1 MSEPVETQLAQWRS
15 YLAADPALAA
25 SDLDEL
31 ESHLGDQ
38 IDDLTAVGLSGEEA
52 FLIAVRR
59 LGRTDELS
67 REFAR
72 EHSERLW
79 KQLVLGGE
87 PAADKPNRGG
97 VSAIGF
103 AVLAAV
109 VVKLPALW
117 SASEDV
123 TVRNVP
129 ILVLGVLAAWFLFRA
144 GARARAT
151 RSSAAIVTVSFV
163 GAAVVVNAYPFAA
176 GADTLLLT
184 VLYLGVA
191 LWLIV
196 GVAYAEG
203 RWNSGGAR
211 MDFIR
216 FTGEWAIYLALIAL
230 GGAVLTALTLGVFT
244 AIGVDAGHFVGEWLL
259 PCGAAGAT
267 VIAAWLVEAKKS
279 VIENMAPV
287 LTAVFTPLF
296 TAMLVVFIAA
306 AVVQV
311 TAAGVSAFDAQREV
325 LIIFD
330 AALVVVLGLLL
341 YTLSARDAST
351 RARWFD
357 ALQLV
362 MIVAALVVDAV
373 VLSAMLGRIGAF
385 GASPNKVASLGL
397 NLILLVNLAGAAWL
411 QFGFLRGRVT
421 HGVLERWQ
429 TRYVP
434 VYLVWSVLAAVALPP
449 LFSFA

>member
-1 MSEPVETQLAQWRS
+1 MSEPADAQLAQWRH
-15 YLAADPALAA
+15 YLASDPALAA
-25 SDLDEL
+25 ADLDEL
-31 ESHLGDQ
+31 ESHLRDQ
-38 IDDLTAVGLSGEEA
+38 IDDLESVGLSGDEA

-72 EHSERLW
+72 EHSDRLW

-87 PAADKPNRGG
+87 PSAEKPERSGAL
-97 VSAIGF
+97 AIGF
-103 AVLAAV
+103 AVLAAAL
-109 VVKLPALW
+109 VKLPALW
-117 SASEDV
+117 SATDDV
-123 TVRNVP
+123 TLRNVP
-129 ILVLGVLAAWFLFRA
+129 IFVLGVLAAWFLVRA
-144 GARARAT
+144 QAV
-151 RSSAAIVTVSFV
+151 RSSVAIVTVAFV
-163 GAAVVVNAYPFAA
+163 GAAVLVNAYPFAA

-184 VLYLGVA
+184 VLHLSVA
-191 LWLIV
+191 LWLVV

-203 RWNSGGAR
+203 RWRSDRAR

-216 FTGEWAIYLALIAL
+216 FTGEWVIYLALIAL
-230 GGAVLTALTLGVFT
+230 GGAVLTGLTLGVFT
-244 AIGVDAGHFVGEWLL
+244 AIGVDAGRFVGEWLL
-259 PCGAAGAT
+259 PCGAAGAS

-296 TAMLVVFIAA
+296 TAMLLAFVVVAS
-306 AVVQV
+306 VQGV
-311 TAAGVSAFDAQREV
+311 TGGGSVLGADREV
-325 LIIFD
+325 LIVFD

-341 YTLSARDAST
+341 YTLSSRDAST

-362 MIVAALVVDAV
+362 MIVAALVVDVV

-397 NLILLVNLAGAAWL
+397 NLILLVNLAWAAWL
-411 QFGFLRGRVT
+411 QFGFLRGRLT

-429 TRYVP
+429 TGYVP
-434 VYLVWSVLAAVALPP
+434 VYLAWCVAAAVVLPP
-449 LFSFA
+449 VFGFA

>member
-1 MSEPVETQLAQWRS
+1 MSEPADAQLAQWRH
-15 YLAADPALAA
+15 YLASDPALAA
-25 SDLDEL
+25 ADLDEL
-31 ESHLGDQ
+31 ESHLRDQ
-38 IDDLTAVGLSGEEA
+38 IDDLESVGLSGDEA

-72 EHSERLW
+72 EHSDRLW

-87 PAADKPNRGG
+87 ASAEKPERSGAL
-97 VSAIGF
+97 AICF
-103 AVLAAV
+103 AVLAAAL
-109 VVKLPALW
+109 VKLPALW
-117 SASEDV
+117 SATEDV
-123 TVRNVP
+123 TLRNVP
-129 ILVLGVLAAWFLFRA
+129 IFVLGVLAAWFLVRA
-144 GARARAT
+144 QAV
-151 RSSAAIVTVSFV
+151 RSSVAIVTVAFV
-163 GAAVVVNAYPFAA
+163 GAAVLVNAYPFAA

-184 VLYLGVA
+184 VLHLSVA
-191 LWLIV
+191 LWLVV

-203 RWNSGGAR
+203 RWRSDRAR

-216 FTGEWAIYLALIAL
+216 FTGEWMIYLALIAL
-230 GGAVLTALTLGVFT
+230 GGAVLTGLTLGVFT
-244 AIGVDAGHFVGEWLL
+244 AIGVDVGRFVGEWLL
-259 PCGAAGAT
+259 PCGAAGAS

-296 TAMLVVFIAA
+296 TAMLVVFIVAA
-306 AVVQV
+306 IVQV
-311 TAAGVSAFDAQREV
+311 TADGLSAFDAQREV
-325 LIIFD
+325 LIVFD

-362 MIVAALVVDAV
+362 MIIAALVVDVV
-373 VLSAMLGRIGAF
+373 VLSAMVGRIGAF

-397 NLILLVNLAGAAWL
+397 NLILLVNLAWAAWL
-411 QFGFLRGRVT
+411 QFGFLRGRLT

-429 TRYVP
+429 TSYVP
-434 VYLVWSVLAAVALPP
+434 VYLTWCVLAAVVLPP
-449 LFSFA
+449 LFGFA